1 MKIIPLPKKYNEN
14 EGVYRIDGKVKSEFD
29 LPLISEY
36 ITPDNNASFEI
47 LKDSAVPEEGYTLL
61 VTPERLVIKASTKIG
76 AYYALQ
82 SVRRLCDFDLGGRDV
97 PCCEIEDEPRF
108 KWRGLHLDESRH
120 FFGKDTVKVYLDR
133 MFSEKLNVFHWHL
146 TDDAGWRIEIKK
158 YPLLTEIGS
167 KRKYSQI
174 GGWESLKCDDK
185 EHSGFYTQ
193 EDIRELVS
201 YAKER
206 GITVVP
212 EIDFPA
218 HCASA
223 MAAYPELACFPKETE
238 VPGYFGGLI
247 PQMKYGNFRWNRT
260 LCCGKDSTF
269 DFVFGVLS
277 EVCEL
282 FDSKYIHVGGDEAP
296 LTEWKKCPLCQGV
309 MKNNNLRDETEL
321 QGWFE
326 NKVIAFLKEKG
337 KTVIGWNEVI
347 NSQNLNN
354 DGNSV
359 VIQYWTPKRDKTAE
373 KYANCGGAMILS
385 NHQSFYFDMPYAMYP
400 LSSTYNYNP
409 SDYGITSADKE
420 NILGVEGEV
429 WTEWIEDR
437 DKLDLNTV
445 PRIQAL
451 SEVAWSPEEKRD
463 FSDFKKRLDMIKP
476 VLKNQGINLAEDEIA
491 NAENKSEAHKTVK
504 LFRRGNPYY
513 EVELNR
519 KIKAKG
525 DK

>member
-1 MKIIPLPKKYNEN
+1 
-14 EGVYRIDGKVKSEFD
+14 
-29 LPLISEY
+29 
-36 ITPDNNASFEI
+36 
-47 LKDSAVPEEGYTLL
+47 
-61 VTPERLVIKASTKIG
+61 
-76 AYYALQ
+76 
-82 SVRRLCDFDLGGRDV
+82 
-97 PCCEIEDEPRF
+97 
-108 KWRGLHLDESRH
+108 
-120 FFGKDTVKVYLDR
+120 
-133 MFSEKLNVFHWHL
+133 
-146 TDDAGWRIEIKK
+146 
-158 YPLLTEIGS
+158 
-167 KRKYSQI
+167 
-174 GGWESLKCDDK
+174 
-185 EHSGFYTQ
+185 
-193 EDIRELVS
+193 
-201 YAKER
+201 
-206 GITVVP
+206 
-212 EIDFPA
+212 
-218 HCASA
+218 
-223 MAAYPELACFPKETE
+223 
-238 VPGYFGGLI
+238 
-247 PQMKYGNFRWNRT
+247 
-260 LCCGKDSTF
+260 
-269 DFVFGVLS
+269 
-277 EVCEL
+277 
-282 FDSKYIHVGGDEAP
+282 
-296 LTEWKKCPLCQGV
+296 
-309 MKNNNLRDETEL
+309 MKNNNLKNETEL

-463 FSDFKKRLDMIKP
+463 FSGFKKRLDMIKP
-476 VLKNQGINLAEDEIA
+476 VLKNQGINFAEDEIA